1 MIKGYDI
8 VSLKRLVLQ
17 LGQGTD
23 IRGANNTKAAKRAVR
38 NAISRNNLNIAETLG
53 QPREQMD
60 IQVIIGAPKPETV
73 DKTAVAAVFPY
84 GKIEVQC
91 ENGGLEIANPNTN
104 DSTLLVHA
112 AVIVRMEIPKP
123 QLKKDVM

>member
-1 MIKGYDI
+1 

>member
-1 MIKGYDI
+1 M
-8 VSLKRLVLQ
+8 SLKRLVLQ